1 MADTAPTFDDVR
13 PGRILALTWARLAV
27 ANLVGA
33 VLLFVFFD
41 RISPPTG
48 SSEHLA
54 DLGYRHR
61 VSLAVFV
68 LYVVAM
74 FPAGV
79 LLTKRVI
86 LRRYLWLDERRPP
99 TPDERDVAL
108 REPFRLAMASFAAW
122 LGAAVVFALLNAAFG
137 HRFVQVARTFVGVIF
152 GGFTTSLLTYLL
164 VERTLRPIFA
174 LALAGG
180 PPGRRRYLG
189 VRPRLML
196 SWALG
201 SAIPLAGIALAVVGP
216 SHVENPAGPAA
227 FLAIVGVAG
236 GWVSMYVAARS
247 VSDPLEGVRRAIG
260 RVEAGHLDVEVTV
273 DDGGE
278 VGLLQAGVNRMVAG
292 LRERQHLRDLFGRHV
307 GDEVARQA
315 LGRGAGLGL
324 GGEQREASA
333 LFIDLIGSTAL
344 AASRPA
350 TEVVDTLN
358 ALFDAVVRCVGAE
371 GGWVN
376 KFEGD
381 GALCVFGAPA
391 DQPDHAAR
399 ALRAARSLRDELAR
413 LRAEGRAALDAGIGV
428 SSGTVVAG
436 NVGAEERYEYTVIGD
451 PVNEAARLTE
461 LAKEHPARVLA
472 GEQAVRAAGSN
483 GGGGEEARWTL
494 VGEFELRGRGSPTRA
509 YAPVDSGTVDA
520 GTADTEVAHRR

>member
-1 MADTAPTFDDVR
+1 MALSFEDVKT
-13 PGRILALTWARLAV
+13 GRVLALTWARLAV

-41 RISPPTG
+41 RIAPP
-48 SSEHLA
+48 SSAGGHLA
-54 DLGYRHR
+54 DAGYRHR

-68 LYVVAM
+68 LYVFAM

-79 LLTKRVI
+79 VLTKR
-86 LRRYLWLDERRPP
+86 LLATRYRWLEERRPP
-99 TPDERDVAL
+99 TARERDVAL
-108 REPFRLAMASFAAW
+108 QEPFRLAMAAFTAW
-122 LGAAVVFALLNAAFG
+122 FGAAVLFAALNAAFG
-137 HRFVQVARTFVGVIF
+137 HAPVAVARTFVGVVF
-152 GGFTTSLLTYLL
+152 GGFTTSLLSYLL
-164 VERTLRPIFA
+164 VERTLRPVFA
-174 LALAGG
+174 LALAGD
-180 PPGRRRYLG
+180 PPERRRFLG

-201 SAIPLAGIALAVVGP
+201 SAVPLAGIALAVVGP
-216 SHVENPAGPAA
+216 SHVGNPAGPAA
-227 FLAIVGVAG
+227 FLAIVGVLG

-247 VSDPLEGVRRAIG
+247 VSDPLEEVRRAIG
-260 RVEAGHLDVEVTV
+260 RVEEGHLDVEVTV

-350 TEVVDTLN
+350 TEVVETLN

-413 LRAEGRAALDAGIGV
+413 LRTSMGRGALDAGIGV

-461 LAKEHPARVLA
+461 LAKDHPARVLA
-472 GEQAVRAAGSN
+472 GEQAVRAARST
-483 GGGGEEARWTL
+483 GEDERWAL
-494 VGEFELRGRGSPTRA
+494 VGEVELRGRGAPTRVYTPA
-509 YAPVDSGTVDA
+509 DA
-520 GTADTEVAHRR
+520 VPPDAAAEAAAHRPA